1 MKILI
6 IDHANCDPPH
16 ARSHQLCRELE
27 QKNIQ
32 AMVCGPAS
40 QPSLAAQPRGMFG
53 IHLHDIAA
61 ASRSLFE
68 AVNAGSAE
76 CFLAAITSV
85 SPTLLG
91 LLRETARQGI
101 AESVDAVN
109 PDVIFVMH
117 AGILAHLAIETGLP
131 VALYVAASDLEH
143 AQGGVKDFVLS
154 SIGSCGGLATDS
166 VHTAAVIHRE
176 WVDDIVIRKQPL
188 LIADEN
194 AASDIVT
201 LCKQAIQ
208 SRA

>member
-16 ARSHQLCRELE
+16 ARSHQLCLELA
-27 QKNIQ
+27 QHNVQ

-40 QPSLAAQPRGMFG
+40 QPILAAQPLGIFG

-61 ASRSLFE
+61 ASQRLY
-68 AVNAGSAE
+68 AAIDGGSAE
-76 CFLAAITSV
+76 ALLAAIGSI
-85 SPTLLG
+85 SPRLLG

-117 AGILAHLAIETGLP
+117 AGILAHLAIETGVP

-143 AQGGVKDFVLS
+143 AHGAMKDFVLT

-166 VHTAAVIHRE
+166 SQTTAIIHRE
-176 WVDDIVIRKQPL
+176 WVDDIVVRKQPL
-188 LIADEN
+188 LIAEEN
-194 AASDIVT
+194 AASEIVAI
-201 LCKQAIQ
+201 CQQVIQ